1 METRAQKLSLQKK
14 ILINVVILFT
24 LPDRRG
30 RVCGCDGRRKTA
42 GRKYAS
48 ASGIQGEGTGLS
60 RTGRDYHEREG
71 LKPWE
76 QVYAATGI
84 ADYTRGKDI
93 CTEDVLKRADMAMY
107 TDKVE
112 MKAARME

>member
-1 METRAQKLSLQKK
+1 MGGEKRQAESTHLLQEFRA
-14 ILINVVILFT
+14 
-24 LPDRRG
+24 
-30 RVCGCDGRRKTA
+30 RV
-42 GRKYAS
+42 
-48 ASGIQGEGTGLS
+48 
-60 RTGRDYHEREG
+60 RDYHEREG